1 MACVSLC
8 RIALCGIMMFALGSC
23 SIAYT
28 VDVLTQGSHI
38 VFRFAKSGWF
48 AGSAPVPV
56 QHLWVRQLSDGQP
69 VVWELGSIDYNGR
82 NLRELGYGASPSK
95 MAVKVKA
102 QSLSVGQVYRI
113 ELLALGGGGYQ
124 QFAILPGPGAAQPIT
139 VLR

>member
-1 MACVSLC
+1 
-8 RIALCGIMMFALGSC
+8 MFALGSC

-28 VDVLTQGSHI
+28 VDVLTRGNHI
-38 VFRFAKSGWF
+38 VFRFGKSGWF

-69 VVWELGSIDYNGR
+69 VVWELGSIDHNGR

-113 ELLALGGGGYQ
+113 ELLALGGSGYQ
-124 QFAILPGPGAAQPIT
+124 QFAILPGSGAAQPIT
-139 VLR
+139 VLQQ